1 MKTENKCT
9 DEEWID
15 RLWLAYLANNN
26 SFETDKAA
34 TREKTGKTLRLFTL
48 Q

>member
-1 MKTENKCT
+1 MKTENVCT

-15 RLWLAYLANNN
+15 RLWLAYLAMKN
-26 SFETDKAA
+26 SLVTD
-34 TREKTGKTLRLFTL
+34 TKTGKTSGLFTL